1 MIVRWGLGE
10 LVAVLEELCIADP
23 LLITTPRWASHDLPV
38 ADRFAGVQPHAG
50 LEGVHAA
57 VAAAGGHDGLV
68 AIGGGSA
75 IDTAKAVSAAI
86 GLPLV
91 AIPTT
96 YGGAE
101 WTRYFGSRDSASGVK
116 VGGTGNDTRA
126 IVYEPELTLGLPWSE
141 SCGTAMN
148 ALAHCTE
155 GLLFGECEDCWIGA
169 RLIDEWLPRVHANPH
184 DLEARRN
191 LLRGAEHAGR
201 ALATMGM
208 GVGHAMAQALGG
220 RYLLPHGAM
229 NAICLPPAMRFNGI
243 DEPLAVD
250 RVEELAALAGFQR
263 LRDFGVP
270 RAELELV
277 SAAAAERGP
286 AKANPR
292 QATPEAI
299 ATLLRSIW

>member
-1 MIVRWGLGE
+1 M
-10 LVAVLEELCIADP
+10 
-23 LLITTPRWASHDLPV
+23 
-38 ADRFAGVQPHAG
+38 ADRFEGVQPHAG

-57 VAAAGGHDGLV
+57 VAPADGPDGLV
-68 AIGGGSA
+68 ALGGGSA
-75 IDTAKAVSAAI
+75 IDTPKAVSAAT

-96 YGGAE
+96 FGGAE
-101 WTRYFGSRDSASGVK
+101 WTPYFGSRDRASGVK
-116 VGGTGNDTRA
+116 VAGTGSDTRA
-126 IVYEPELTLGLPWSE
+126 IVYEPELTLELPWTE

-155 GLLFGECEDCWIGA
+155 GRLFGDCEDGWIGA
-169 RLIDEWLPRVHANPH
+169 RLIDEWLPRVNVNPH

-229 NAICLPPAMRFNGI
+229 NAICLPPAMRFNGL
-243 DEPLAVD
+243 DEPLSVERA
-250 RVEELAALAGFQR
+250 EELAALGGFHR

-270 RAELELV
+270 RAELDLV
-277 SAAAAERGP
+277 AAAAAERGP

-292 QATPEAI
+292 QSSPETI
-299 ATLLRSIW
+299 ATLLRSVW

>member
-10 LVAVLEELCIADP
+10 LVAVLEELSVTNA
-23 LLITTPRWASHDLPV
+23 LLVTTPRWASHDLPV
-38 ADRFAGVQPHAG
+38 ADRFDGVQPHSA

-57 VAAAGGHDGLV
+57 VAAAEGHDGLV
-68 AIGGGSA
+68 VMGGGSA
-75 IDTAKAVSAAI
+75 IDTAKAVSAAT

-101 WTRYFGSRDSASGVK
+101 WTRHFGTRDRASGVK
-116 VGGTGNDTRA
+116 IGGSGNDTRA
-126 IVYEPELTLGLPWSE
+126 IVYEPELTLGLPWAE

-148 ALAHCTE
+148 ALAHCIE

-169 RLIDEWLPRVHANPH
+169 RLIDEWLPRVNANPH
-184 DLEARRN
+184 DLRARRN

-229 NAICLPPAMRFNGI
+229 SAICLPPAMRFNGV
-243 DEPLAVD
+243 DAPLAVE
-250 RVEELAALAGFQR
+250 RVQEFAALGGFHR

-277 SAAAAERGP
+277 SVAAAERGP

-299 ATLLRSIW
+299 ATLLLDAW